1 MRSWIGFFVLLPLSL
16 TGQNEATQFANFT
29 ITVNSDTQKRVTV
42 TASQNTTYTSYNP
55 NLAYILIPTVSK
67 TYSATQLAV
76 DQKIELD
83 FEILVRPV
91 QQSPETF
98 QLQAATL
105 IQRFN
110 ITGFLSPFYFK
121 SQFYPLQL
129 GAAVTN
135 STYAYSTFFH
145 QGNAVKLWYQGQ
157 TVIGNSS
164 TPQQTISFLW
174 GNSYNNYNI
183 LENKTGTTATQSV
196 KYTLS
201 IEKAAIDYLAQNN
214 QVPGSYFIQIYL
226 TLNPY
231 QMPVNSTTVDF
242 LNSTKL
248 FLSTLYQQTFSYNLP
263 VPAQVLSNRAFL
275 EKEILQ
281 VDSAIAL
288 LS

>member
-83 FEILVRPV
+83 FEIQVRPV
-91 QQSPETF
+91 QQTSETF

-110 ITGFLSPFYFK
+110 IIGFLSPFYFK

-129 GAAVTN
+129 GAAVSN
-135 STYAYSTFFH
+135 SLYVYATFFH

-164 TPQQTISFLW
+164 APQQTISFLW

-183 LENKTGTTATQSV
+183 LESKTGTTSTQSV

-201 IEKAAIDYLAQNN
+201 IQKGAIDYLAQNN
-214 QVPGSYFIQIYL
+214 QVPGSYFFQIYL
-226 TLNPY
+226 TLNSY
-231 QMPVNSTTVDF
+231 QTPVNATTLAF
-242 LNSTKL
+242 LNNTKL
-248 FLSTLYQQTFSYNLP
+248 FLNTLYQQTFGYNAP
-263 VPAQVLSNRAFL
+263 VPTQVLANRAFL
-275 EKEILQ
+275 QKEILQ
-281 VDSAIAL
+281 VDAAIAL